1 MNNKEILDNAS
12 DEATHWE
19 SNEYMMLGFT
29 RLIADIKRIE
39 ELKKAL
45 EELLDAIND
54 LDYYD
59 PYLAVEERKARKAL
73 EDANEILK
81 DAL

>member
-1 MNNKEILDNAS
+1 MKNKEILDNAS
-12 DEATHWE
+12 DDATPWD

-45 EELLDAIND
+45 EELLDATSD
-54 LDYYD
+54 LDDEYSYV
-59 PYLAVEERKARKAL
+59 AVAEGNARRVLEE
-73 EDANEILK
+73 ELK
-81 DAL
+81 